1 MSDQQMGLQ
10 ARLMSKALRKLTAT
24 LNKSKTTM
32 IFINQIRDKIGGF
45 GFGPQTTTTGGKA
58 LKFYASVRMEVKRV
72 GQVKQGDEVIGNETL
87 VKITKNKVA
96 PPFKEASF
104 QIMYGKGIS
113 KVGEVLDIALDND
126 IVQKSGA
133 WFSFGDIRLG
143 QGKENVKT
151 RLENEKE
158 LFEEIE
164 RKVLEII
171 EEDQNKISLNKKN
184 LDDTSEEESVIS
196 EGYDEVSEE
205 MDNVDEI

>member
-1 MSDQQMGLQ
+1 
-10 ARLMSKALRKLTAT
+10 
-24 LNKSKTTM
+24 
-32 IFINQIRDKIGGF
+32 
-45 GFGPQTTTTGGKA
+45 
-58 LKFYASVRMEVKRV
+58 
-72 GQVKQGDEVIGNETL
+72 
-87 VKITKNKVA
+87 
-96 PPFKEASF
+96 
-104 QIMYGKGIS
+104 MYGKGIS